1 MAKKGFIKIPK
12 RLFDTKWW
20 NRKRVYSESDAFIYL
35 YYRADCEKELSV
47 SRRSLA
53 NEWIW
58 DDTRVMRFLYRLEKD
73 GYLTVEK
80 SISGT
85 TIKILDSG
93 ASAPQPAPP
102 TAPPIAPPKVANT
115 EGLNDVGAPPSAPPS
130 APQPAPLSHAYKN
143 DNIIISCLNEDYK
156 TKENSSIT
164 TAVKESEILAEVRQF
179 FNKTVEN
186 CLIPKVRSITGE
198 RKSMLLARIREYSLE
213 EVYEAFTKAASSNF
227 LNGGGNRGFVADFTW
242 IIRPN
247 NFPKVLEGNYDNRN
261 SNGTNRTN
269 NSTEQ
274 TVIAAA
280 EAISE
285 LLADNR

>member
-20 NRKRVYSESDAFIYL
+20 NEKRVFSKSEAFLDIYIL
-35 YYRADCEKELSV
+35 ADDRNTCRVSV
-47 SRRSLA
+47 RSLA
-53 NEWIW
+53 GRWIW
-58 DDTRVMRFLYRLEKD
+58 EQTKVFRFLLKLEKE
-73 GYLTVEK
+73 GYLSVEK
-80 SISGT
+80 STSGMT
-85 TIKILDSG
+85 LKIQDSV
-93 ASAPQPAPP
+93 ANATQPATPSATP
-102 TAPPIAPPKVANT
+102 TATQESANT
-115 EGLNDVGAPPSAPPS
+115 ECLGDVGATPSATPT
-130 APQPAPLSHAYKN
+130 ATHPATLSHAYKN